1 MGNSVKREQD
11 EIFSSTKRRKSK
23 IKIRLSK
30 LAKRR
35 NSTCNMTFTSHSTL
49 FVIAIVIGAFAL
61 TTGKDAVKNEDLAA
75 QLKEARL
82 ESAELRQKSEELHQA
97 LEKSKEETKMII
109 QKENKKLTVEAA
121 KLRKENKKLRRQ
133 DKELRQRDA
142 ELERKVN
149 ELHQDNSEVKKAFR
163 QRDQNNTLEL
173 QNVVR
178 NSFGFRQMDFTSE
191 LKKTINL
198 QIKEYLDDNKLCVT
212 GYFEEKYLADSGEE
226 KDHKIEFGQTFQRI
240 PAFTAALSAVYLKT
254 ADAEPHV
261 KEAHAQVYNFRVT
274 NSSAVVQIY
283 GKHCWNMQVN
293 WIACP

>member
-1 MGNSVKREQD
+1 
-11 EIFSSTKRRKSK
+11 
-23 IKIRLSK
+23 
-30 LAKRR
+30 LASRR
-35 NSTCNMTFTSHSTL
+35 NSTCNMTSTSHSAL
-49 FVIAIVIGAFAL
+49 FVIAIVFAAFAL

-82 ESAELRQKSEELHQA
+82 ESADLRQKSEELHQKSEELRQA

-109 QKENKKLTVEAA
+109 ERENKKLTGEAA
-121 KLRKENKKLRRQ
+121 KLRKENKKLRRQDKELRQQ

-173 QNVVR
+173 QNIVR
-178 NSFGFRQMDFTSE
+178 NSFRQMDFTSE
-191 LKKTINL
+191 LKKTINI

-212 GYFEEKYLADSGEE
+212 GDVGLYPKTAGENL
-226 KDHKIEFGQTFQRI
+226 KIEFGQTFQRI
-240 PAFTAALSAVYLKT
+240 PTFAAALSTVYLKT
-254 ADAEPHV
+254 ADAEPQA

-274 NSSAVVQIY
+274 NSSAVVALY
-283 GKHCWNMQVN
+283 SKNCWYMRVN
-293 WIACP
+293 YVACL

>member
-75 QLKEARL
+75 LLKEAL
-82 ESAELRQKSEELHQA
+82 HKSEELRQKSEELHQA

-109 QKENKKLTVEAA
+109 ERDNKKLTVEAA

-178 NSFGFRQMDFTSE
+178 NSFRQMDFTSE
-191 LKKTINL
+191 LEKMINKK
-198 QIKEYLDDNKLCVT
+198 IKEYLDDNKLCVAGKIEQT
-212 GYFEEKYLADSGEE
+212 LDASNSYVEKYP
-226 KDHKIEFGQTFQRI
+226 KIEFGQTFQRT
-240 PAFTAALSAVYLKT
+240 PAFAAALSY
-254 ADAEPHV
+254 
-261 KEAHAQVYNFRVT
+261 
-274 NSSAVVQIY
+274 
-283 GKHCWNMQVN
+283 VN
-293 WIACP
+293 L

>member
-1 MGNSVKREQD
+1 MGPYSVNREQD
-11 EIFSSTKRRKSK
+11 ESFSSTKRRKPK
-23 IKIRLSK
+23 IKIQLSK

-35 NSTCNMTFTSHSTL
+35 DPTCKMTFTSSSCL
-49 FVIAIVIGAFAL
+49 FVIAIGALAL

-109 QKENKKLTVEAA
+109 QKENKKLTAEAA

-142 ELERKVN
+142 ELVRKVN

-274 NSSAVVQIY
+274 DSSAVVQIY
-283 GKHCWNMQVN
+283 GKHCWKMQVN
-293 WIACP
+293 WIACL

>member
-75 QLKEARL
+75 LLKEAL
-82 ESAELRQKSEELHQA
+82 HKSEELRQK

-109 QKENKKLTVEAA
+109 ERDNKKLTVEAA

-178 NSFGFRQMDFTSE
+178 NSFRQ
-191 LKKTINL
+191 
-198 QIKEYLDDNKLCVT
+198 
-212 GYFEEKYLADSGEE
+212 
-226 KDHKIEFGQTFQRI
+226 
-240 PAFTAALSAVYLKT
+240 
-254 ADAEPHV
+254 
-261 KEAHAQVYNFRVT
+261 
-274 NSSAVVQIY
+274 
-283 GKHCWNMQVN
+283 
-293 WIACP
+293 